1 MHTDLSAQAIAA
13 VGTLVAALIAGAISF
28 VNLTLTKELKTSEFR
43 QAWIDALRED
53 LAKFFGAARAFARAV
68 ETRQTFGPEYKEKAA
83 LLITDEKVGELRY
96 QAAEMLSKIK
106 LRLNPE
112 EAEHIELLRLL
123 LRAVSKQNEMPTSGS
138 NVSETLAAIEAANEY
153 ARPVLKKEWKRVKE
167 GELPFRVARNW
178 LAPIIFL
185 ASVGLLIFIWNGAF
199 RI

>member
-1 MHTDLSAQAIAA
+1 MHADLPAQAIAA

-43 QAWIDALRED
+43 QAWIDGLREE

-68 ETRQTFGPEYKEKAA
+68 EALHKFGPEYKQKAA
-83 LLITDEKVGELRY
+83 LLITDEKASELRY

-123 LRAVSKQNEMPTSGS
+123 LKAVSKQNEMLTNGS

-199 RI
+199 NI